1 MQIRGMFITF
11 EGPDG
16 AGKTTQIGLLSQYL
30 SRRGMAVVTTREPG
44 GTPLGDDIRR
54 ILLDVKYKGMD
65 PRAETLLYLAAR
77 AQHAATVI
85 RPALAEGRI
94 ILSDRFADSTLA
106 YQGAARALAA
116 AEVAAA
122 NEFATAGLIPD
133 LTILLDGDPAELQT
147 RRQRRGAG
155 DRIEAEAIAFHRR
168 VRTGFLQLAGKEP
181 DRFRIINALDSV
193 ETINSQ
199 IVCYIDEFLHRRE
212 KQ

>member
-1 MQIRGMFITF
+1 MQIWGLFITF

-44 GTPLGDDIRR
+44 GTSLGDDIRR
-54 ILLDVKYKGMD
+54 ILLDVTYQGMD

-77 AQHAATVI
+77 AQHVAGVI
-85 RPALAEGRI
+85 RPALAAGRI

-122 NEFATAGLIPD
+122 NAFATAGLTPD
-133 LTILLDGDPAELQT
+133 LTILLDGDPAELQA
-147 RRQRRGAG
+147 RRRRRGAG

-168 VRTGFLQLAGKEP
+168 VREGFLQLAGKEP
-181 DRFRIINALDSV
+181 DRFRVINALDSV
-193 ETINSQ
+193 ETIHNQ
-199 IVCYIDEFLHRRE
+199 VVDHINEFLRRRE
-212 KQ
+212 K